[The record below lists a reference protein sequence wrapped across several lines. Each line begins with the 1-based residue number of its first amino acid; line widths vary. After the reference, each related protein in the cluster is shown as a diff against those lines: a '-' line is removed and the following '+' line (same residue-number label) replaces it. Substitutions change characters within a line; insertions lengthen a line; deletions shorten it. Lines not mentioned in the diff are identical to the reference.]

1 MPKFEDIQIG
11 DSVSLKKSIQEKDV
25 EAFARL
31 TGDTNPLHM
40 DESFAK
46 KTKFGARVSHG
57 MLTSSFVSTLIGMNL
72 PGRGSVLTNIS
83 LDFKKPVFI
92 GDTLIASIE
101 VTKKI
106 LLIKQIFLK
115 ISIGNQHSKIVASG
129 TAKSICSE

>member
-101 VTKKI
+101 VTKKV
-106 LLIKQIFLK
+106 LLIKQVFLK
-115 ISIGNQHSKIVASG
+115 ISIGNQHSKIVVSG

>member
-11 DSVSLKKSIQEKDV
+11 DTASLKKSIQEKDI
-25 EAFARL
+25 ETFARF

-57 MLTSSFVSTLIGMNL
+57 MLTSSFISTLIGMDL
-72 PGRGSVLTNIS
+72 PGRGSILTNIS

-101 VTKKI
+101 VTKKV
-106 LLIKQIFLK
+106 LLIKQVFLK

>member
-11 DSVSLKKSIQEKDV
+11 DSASLKKSIQEKDV
-25 EAFARL
+25 ETFARL

-57 MLTSSFVSTLIGMNL
+57 MLTSSFISTLIGMDL
-72 PGRGSVLTNIS
+72 PGKGSILTNIS

-101 VTKKI
+101 VTKKV
-106 LLIKQIFLK
+106 LLIKQVFLK
-115 ISIGNQHSKIVASG
+115 INIGNQHSKIGASG
-129 TAKSICSE
+129 TAKSICSG

>member
-46 KTKFGARVSHG
+46 KTKLGARVSHG

-101 VTKKI
+101 VTKKV
-106 LLIKQIFLK
+106 LLIKQVFLK
-115 ISIGNQHSKIVASG
+115 ISIGNQHSKIVVSG